1 MGRKIV
7 KAIDNEAAKKAVI
20 WTRVSSREQEEGYS
34 LDAQKDRSTT
44 YCRAKGLEI
53 LAVFEIVE
61 SSTRGTREQFYEM
74 INFVKRQKSCI
85 ALVCDKVDRLQR
97 RFREVPVLEEL
108 RKSRKIEL
116 HFVTEGQML
125 NAKSNSSQI
134 MSYQCFVMMAESYT
148 NNISDNVC
156 RSLEEMRKKG
166 KWAHHAPVGY
176 KNVRDANG
184 NSDIVLDEDN
194 HFIITRLFKEFSI
207 GTYNL
212 EQITRKAA
220 DFGLKMKTSKKLHKQ
235 TIRGI
240 LSNRF
245 YVGEMYSGGQYYPH
259 CYPRLTDSYTFE
271 RCQEILEGK
280 ANHKVQKHEYVFKGL
295 VRCKNCGGVVST
307 DINVHS
313 AKKKGGEKIVYKYL
327 FCPQCG
333 GYRTREENGVEKV
346 KEALKTLKNMPKS
359 VVEKLVACLDE
370 EIYKDH
376 KMEIEAKKALDRQ
389 IAGFAEK
396 ESRLIDLFTG
406 GSITQDLYTKK
417 LTEYRQ
423 DKKKLE
429 ERLTDYSHLTKQGL
443 ITLKYLAG
451 LLLMSDQIW
460 NFLNNDKKQQV
471 LKLLCSE
478 ILLNGKNVDISIR
491 KPILALAK
499 IGSCQVWLGWL
510 DSNQRMTIPKTVA
523 LPLGD
528 TPRKSCFMYRCAFE
542 TAEVYL
548 CHIFHFGK
556 SFFITLK
563 MPTSRVGISP
573 KKDRPPLIRELKQPQ
588 PDGLIM
594 IKDEHRYSNT
604 LALTS
609 LRKQSFSERNVNRPL
624 QSGTTQLPT

>member
-97 RFREVPVLEEL
+97 SFREVPVLEEL

-499 IGSCQVWLGWL
+499 IGSCQVWLPNS
-510 DSNQRMTIPKTVA
+510 SNV
-523 LPLGD
+523 
-528 TPRKSCFMYRCAFE
+528 RKNIIDLQIFLEHRSE
-542 TAEVYL
+542 ITA
-548 CHIFHFGK
+548 
-556 SFFITLK
+556 
-563 MPTSRVGISP
+563 M
-573 KKDRPPLIRELKQPQ
+573 KDQLALIRQEL
-588 PDGLIM
+588 
-594 IKDEHRYSNT
+594 
-604 LALTS
+604 AA
-609 LRKQSFSERNVNRPL
+609 
-624 QSGTTQLPT
+624 

>member
-7 KAIDNEAAKKAVI
+7 KAIDNETAKKAVI

-97 RFREVPVLEEL
+97 SFREVPVLEEL

-245 YVGEMYSGGQYYPH
+245 YIGEMYSGGQYYPH
-259 CYPRLTDSYTFE
+259 CYPRLTDSYTFD

-346 KEALKTLKNMPKS
+346 REALKTLKNMPKS

-478 ILLNGKNVDISIR
+478 ILLDGKNVDISIR

-499 IGSCQVWLGWL
+499 IGSCQVWLGWQ
-510 DSNQRMTIPKTVA
+510 DSNLRMSAPKADA

-528 TPRKSCFMYRCAFE
+528 TPLKKCRLKQLQTISAGSRNNAKMLRQAFLE
-542 TAEVYL
+542 LFALYL
-548 CHIFHFGK
+548 C
-556 SFFITLK
+556 
-563 MPTSRVGISP
+563 
-573 KKDRPPLIRELKQPQ
+573 
-588 PDGLIM
+588 
-594 IKDEHRYSNT
+594 
-604 LALTS
+604 
-609 LRKQSFSERNVNRPL
+609 
-624 QSGTTQLPT
+624 

>member
-7 KAIDNEAAKKAVI
+7 KVIDNEAAKKAVI

-97 RFREVPVLEEL
+97 SFREVPVLEEL

-220 DFGLKMKTSKKLHKQ
+220 DLGLKMKTSKKLHKQ
-235 TIRGI
+235 TVRGI

-259 CYPRLTDSYTFE
+259 CYPRLTDNYTFD

-346 KEALKTLKNMPKS
+346 REALKTLKNMPKS

-478 ILLNGKNVDISIR
+478 ILLDGKNVDISIR

-499 IGSCQVWLGWL
+499 IGSCQVWLGWQ
-510 DSNQRMTIPKTVA
+510 DSNLRMSAPKADA

-528 TPRKSCFMYRCAFE
+528 TPLKKCRLKQLQTISAGNRNNAKMLRQAFLE
-542 TAEVYL
+542 LFALYL
-548 CHIFHFGK
+548 C
-556 SFFITLK
+556 
-563 MPTSRVGISP
+563 
-573 KKDRPPLIRELKQPQ
+573 
-588 PDGLIM
+588 
-594 IKDEHRYSNT
+594 
-604 LALTS
+604 
-609 LRKQSFSERNVNRPL
+609 
-624 QSGTTQLPT
+624 